1 MDYPPLAELLLVIGH
16 PFNDLSLLEEA
27 LTHASYANEAGQ
39 VRDYQRLEFLG
50 DAVLELVVSDMLL
63 ERFPEH
69 KEGDL
74 SRLRASSVNGHTLA
88 ALSRRLGLGPQI
100 RMSHGEEKTGGR
112 DKETILADVFEALV
126 GAVYRDAGLGAAAC
140 FVERFFDLLFEDVDH
155 KLRFTDY
162 KTRLQEVAQAKMGAA
177 PLYRVVNASG
187 PDHDKLFVIEVLIS
201 KKRFGRGE
209 GKSKKE
215 AEQQAAKCAY
225 EALTAERK

>member
-63 ERFPEH
+63 ERFPDH

-74 SRLRASSVNGHTLA
+74 SRLRASSVNGRTLA
-88 ALSRRLGLGPQI
+88 GLSRRLGLGPQI

-112 DKETILADVFEALV
+112 DKDTILADVFEALV

-140 FVERFFDLLFEDVDH
+140 FVERFFDLLFETADH
-155 KLRFTDY
+155 RLRFTDY
-162 KTRLQEVAQAKMGAA
+162 KTRLQEVAQAKRGAA
-177 PLYRVVNASG
+177 PLYRVVDTSG
-187 PDHDKLFVIEVLIS
+187 PDHDKLFVVEVLIS
-201 KKRFGRGE
+201 KKKFGRGE

-225 EALTAERK
+225 EVLTGERE